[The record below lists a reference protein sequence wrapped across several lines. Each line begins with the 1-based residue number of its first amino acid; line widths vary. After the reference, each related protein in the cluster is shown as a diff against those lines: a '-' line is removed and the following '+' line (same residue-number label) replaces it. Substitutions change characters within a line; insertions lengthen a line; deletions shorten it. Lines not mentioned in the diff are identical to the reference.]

1 MLLFVEKK
9 KTCRQIEIMR
19 IFPGIFVA
27 FDALTFTVSAPFTGA
42 LGANAVA
49 LPGLPTT
56 LNYLAGCLG
65 WGECGECGTTKDSLG
80 KLGNPF

>member
-1 MLLFVEKK
+1 
-9 KTCRQIEIMR
+9 MR

-27 FDALTFTVSAPFTGA
+27 FDALTFTVSTPFTGA

-65 WGECGECGTTKDSLG
+65 WGEPWSLAQR
-80 KLGNPF
+80 KTLWGNWETLFN